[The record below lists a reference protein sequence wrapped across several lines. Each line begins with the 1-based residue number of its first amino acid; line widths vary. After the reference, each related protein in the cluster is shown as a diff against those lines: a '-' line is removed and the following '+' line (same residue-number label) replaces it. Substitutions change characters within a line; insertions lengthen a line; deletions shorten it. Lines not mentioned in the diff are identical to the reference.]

1 MKNAAL
7 LTPNEVAALAN
18 TSKSV
23 VEKAL
28 EQKVLTSPG
37 SRHGSPRLLPL
48 YAVAVAAAVKSLGRR
63 LSVKDKRLVARKLE
77 RLSPAALKTAKIEVH
92 PCVVV
97 HVGSLSRRA
106 VERAERYTSA
116 RDALIETVE
125 GVRGGR
131 PVIKGTRLTVSA
143 IYGRL
148 SSGDSID
155 ELMKDYPD
163 IPRKAFEA
171 AYVYGKTHPQIGRPS
186 LGGAEKFA

>member
-1 MKNAAL
+1 M
-7 LTPNEVAALAN
+7 
-18 TSKSV
+18 
-23 VEKAL
+23 
-28 EQKVLTSPG
+28 
-37 SRHGSPRLLPL
+37 
-48 YAVAVAAAVKSLGRR
+48 
-63 LSVKDKRLVARKLE
+63 
-77 RLSPAALKTAKIEVH
+77 
-92 PCVVV
+92 
-97 HVGSLSRRA
+97 
-106 VERAERYTSA
+106 
-116 RDALIETVE
+116 IETVE